1 MKFTLVI
8 SHFFSGLDQELRFT
22 KPQKCFFGGQKWM
35 NWAYIGLRLDFD
47 CFILGHYGIIEE
59 IAGLGIVKHI
69 M

>member
-47 CFILGHYGIIEE
+47 CFILGH
-59 IAGLGIVKHI
+59 
-69 M
+69 